1 MKTSA
6 DESNPYEPPS
16 MQDAVS
22 TEFLR
27 PNVWARVLGYIC
39 LLLSVVAVIM
49 YFVFASILIPQAVR
63 LEASIDSMVVDL
75 PTNLR
80 QIESERDQSIIF
92 ASWVLGSV
100 CIVLAITTSLA
111 SVLCFRHRYIYAWVL
126 LLLGF
131 VVFAVLAIVLAP
143 T

>member
-1 MKTSA
+1 MKTPA
-6 DESNPYEPPS
+6 DDLNPYEATS
-16 MQDAVS
+16 VKNAVS
-22 TEFLR
+22 TE
-27 PNVWARVLGYIC
+27 PPKPSVWARVLGYVC

-49 YFVFASILIPQAVR
+49 YFVFASILIPQALR
-63 LEASIDSMVVDL
+63 LEAHIDSMVVDL
-75 PTNLR
+75 PTKLR
-80 QIESERDQSIIF
+80 EIESERDQAIIF

-111 SVLCFRHRYIYAWVL
+111 AVLCFRHRYMYAWVL